1 MSTTRPRG
9 ACGDSI
15 ILHPPGS
22 VEILGGPV
30 FKRFLERQPADLV
43 HAWSVPCAT
52 AARAATDAALV
63 LEIFDPAIVA
73 GRIKRLRVLCELH
86 RVGVSCASAIV
97 RRRLIEGGVPPDR
110 SVVIRPPVDFSAV
123 NHARRSGLRE
133 AIGVRS
139 DQVMILVPDPVNR
152 EGGAFDAFSAVS
164 MVKSLLGVSVF
175 VLPGC
180 SSEAERVARFAST
193 MSRMPALIRTFD
205 RFAFEQLAGAADI
218 LLIAAK
224 EDISTTS
231 IAWAM
236 AGGAV
241 VIGAAIP
248 CIAELI
254 AHKVN
259 GLLFNPK
266 AGCGPVVS
274 IAKLLEQRES
284 FRKVAEAGRGQAYEV
299 FGARRYADQHVR
311 LYENVLEGRPAA
323 EGIVDSA
330 KAG

>member
-1 MSTTRPRG
+1 M
-9 ACGDSI
+9 
-15 ILHPPGS
+15 
-22 VEILGGPV
+22 
-30 FKRFLERQPADLV
+30 

-63 LEIFDPAIVA
+63 LEIFDPAIVTE
-73 GRIKRLRVLCELH
+73 RIKRLRVLCEMH
-86 RVGVSCASAIV
+86 RVGVSCAGAIV

-123 NHARRSGLRE
+123 NHARRGGLRE
-133 AIGVRS
+133 AIGVLP
-139 DQVMILVPDPVNR
+139 DQVMILVPDPVSR
-152 EGGAFDAFSAVS
+152 EGGVFDAFSAFAMLHS
-164 MVKSLLGVSVF
+164 FRRDAVF
-175 VLPGC
+175 VLPSC
-180 SSEAERVARFAST
+180 SNEAERVARFAST
-193 MSRMPALIRTFD
+193 MPRMPALIRTFD
-205 RFAFEQLAGAADI
+205 RFAFEQLAGAADV
-218 LLIAAK
+218 LLIAAG
-224 EDISTTS
+224 EDVSTTS

-259 GLLFNPK
+259 GLLYNPK

-274 IAKLLEQRES
+274 IAKLLEERES
-284 FRKVAEAGRGQAYEV
+284 FRKFREASRGQAYEV

-311 LYENVLEGRPAA
+311 LYENVLERRPAT
-323 EGIVDSA
+323 EGIIDSA
-330 KAG
+330 MTG